1 LIETPA
7 SENRLN
13 EIFYKNVFLK
23 EAFRIE
29 VRRISQVIRIRK
41 GFGVRTKGKRFNWQ
55 TEFSQFY
62 VFLKV
67 VHITKFYQGKRF
79 SIEPSKSL
87 YSFFIVACKNFSI
100 EISLRFFCE
109 DKMRKYD
116 DNRTILVFKG
126 LKLILQLVFCL

>member
-1 LIETPA
+1 M
-7 SENRLN
+7 
-13 EIFYKNVFLK
+13 
-23 EAFRIE
+23 
-29 VRRISQVIRIRK
+29 RK
-41 GFGVRTKGKRFNWQ
+41 GFGVRTKGKRFNWR

-67 VHITKFYQGKRF
+67 VHKTKFYQGKRF

-87 YSFFIVACKNFSI
+87 YSFFIVAWKNFSI

-109 DKMRKYD
+109 DKMRNND

-126 LKLILQLVFCL
+126 LKARLQLVYTLYFFVYDEYALLLCRLYFSIIAVRLEIVFFV